1 MAGPDQPAGGSE
13 VYSPYLI
20 AAVGGG
26 AGGARRVLKN
36 ANAFA
41 VFDPFG
47 HAQANGPVAE
57 GLFFEDTRY
66 LSRFV
71 VTIDGRQPR
80 LLSSIVTEE
89 NTLLAVD
96 LSNPDLMEDGR
107 LRLPGGT
114 VHLLNSM
121 VLGKVALFVSLE
133 MHNFGMYPARFGLA
147 VDVDSDFVDIF
158 EVRGTPRARRGEML
172 PAQQH
177 PDGSVLSYR
186 GLDGVTRRT
195 HIRFDPRP
203 AQAAARHVSWDIRLG
218 PGERRTVRLEVCCEH
233 SGARPSR
240 VSRAEAV
247 AEQARWR
254 AERAARV
261 AAISTRNET
270 FDDWL
275 RCSRADL
282 EMLTTETPQGLYP
295 YAGVPWFSTAFGR
308 DGLITAL
315 ECLWLDPDL
324 AAGTLR
330 FLAANQATEL
340 DPAADAEPGKILH
353 ETRSGE
359 MAALGEVPFG
369 RYYGSIDATPLFV
382 MLAAAYYERTGDLA
396 LIRSLWPNVEAA
408 LAWMRDY
415 GDPDRDGFIEYCSR
429 SAGGLDNQ
437 GWKDSRDAIFH
448 ADGRLA
454 RAPIALAEVQGYAH
468 AAYLG
473 AAALARALGREAR
486 AAELAAAADSLRER
500 FEAAFWLDEFDTY
513 AIALDRD
520 KRPCRVRSSNAGQAL
535 FGGIVRPDRAARTA
549 ATLMAPD
556 SFSGWGVRTIA
567 ADQVRYNPMSY
578 HNGSVWPHDNALIAL
593 GFARYGLRKP
603 LLAILQGMFDAAAR
617 FQLKRLPELFC
628 GFGRRPDLGPT
639 AYPLACAP
647 QAWSA
652 AAVFALVGATLG
664 ISFVPQERQIRFA
677 APMLPPWLDEISL
690 SNLRLGDARVDLAL
704 RRQRDTIALDV
715 LRRDG
720 PLDIVLTSAEDA
732 P

>member
-41 VFDPFG
+41 VFDPLG
-47 HAQANGPVAE
+47 HAQANGPAAE

-270 FDDWL
+270 YEEWL

-295 YAGVPWFSTAFGR
+295 YAGVPWFSTRSEEHTSELQSRGHLVCRLLLEKKKSNRRCQHRLCAQHESGDIPGPGAGNQRFPHWP
-308 DGLITAL
+308 TA
-315 ECLWLDPDL
+315 
-324 AAGTLR
+324 AAG
-330 FLAANQATEL
+330 
-340 DPAADAEPGKILH
+340 
-353 ETRSGE
+353 
-359 MAALGEVPFG
+359 
-369 RYYGSIDATPLFV
+369 
-382 MLAAAYYERTGDLA
+382 
-396 LIRSLWPNVEAA
+396 
-408 LAWMRDY
+408 
-415 GDPDRDGFIEYCSR
+415 
-429 SAGGLDNQ
+429 
-437 GWKDSRDAIFH
+437 
-448 ADGRLA
+448 
-454 RAPIALAEVQGYAH
+454 
-468 AAYLG
+468 
-473 AAALARALGREAR
+473 
-486 AAELAAAADSLRER
+486 
-500 FEAAFWLDEFDTY
+500 
-513 AIALDRD
+513 LDR
-520 KRPCRVRSSNAGQAL
+520 A
-535 FGGIVRPDRAARTA
+535 FFFF
-549 ATLMAPD
+549 M
-556 SFSGWGVRTIA
+556 
-567 ADQVRYNPMSY
+567 M
-578 HNGSVWPHDNALIAL
+578 
-593 GFARYGLRKP
+593 
-603 LLAILQGMFDAAAR
+603 
-617 FQLKRLPELFC
+617 
-628 GFGRRPDLGPT
+628 RRP
-639 AYPLACAP
+639 AR
-647 QAWSA
+647 S
-652 AAVFALVGATLG
+652 TL
-664 ISFVPQERQIRFA
+664 FPYTTLFR
-677 APMLPPWLDEISL
+677 
-690 SNLRLGDARVDLAL
+690 
-704 RRQRDTIALDV
+704 
-715 LRRDG
+715 
-720 PLDIVLTSAEDA
+720 
-732 P
+732 